1 MRGESGGGR
10 AGLSFPSAP
19 DGLGPPSGGAAGCQ
33 GVAVGNSESLLC
45 PGRGVAMETEA
56 EAPAGGSL
64 HHPLLDSE
72 QADFC
77 RWGALPGFGEECRL
91 RSVLV
96 EGRASHPPDRPSC
109 QSLAPSGGDTD
120 ERADVPGWASGPSCV
135 FGRVPRLSLHPRR
148 RHFHQL
154 AALTLKMHPEPSGS
168 AALPPGRA
176 CGAGSSL
183 TLPGWSG
190 V

>member
-1 MRGESGGGR
+1 M
-10 AGLSFPSAP
+10 PH
-19 DGLGPPSGGAAGCQ
+19 GLGLPSGGAGCQ

-96 EGRASHPPDRPSC
+96 EGQASHPPERPSC
-109 QSLAPSGGDTD
+109 QSLTPSGGDTGG
-120 ERADVPGWASGPSCV
+120 GWGTRGPRASGPSCV
-135 FGRVPRLSLHPRR
+135 FRRVPRLSLHPRLG
-148 RHFHQL
+148 HFHQL
-154 AALTLKMHPEPSGS
+154 AALTLKMHPEPSGNV
-168 AALPPGRA
+168 ALPPGRA
-176 CGAGSSL
+176 CVAGRSL